1 MAHEVNL
8 YPVESDSAVEI
19 AGLMHPLRDAACL
32 ISQVSSLQSLHIFIS
47 SVSQE
52 LKVLKEPRAFAPVY
66 SAKIWTNYK
75 STYSGFAWI
84 LKGKMEIA

>member
-1 MAHEVNL
+1 MTHEVNL
-8 YPVESDSAVEI
+8 YLEGSDSAVEI

-52 LKVLKEPRAFAPVY
+52 LKSFKR
-66 SAKIWTNYK
+66 T
-75 STYSGFAWI
+75 
-84 LKGKMEIA
+84 